1 MLYVT
6 VFQIVCKGPNVFIGY
21 FKNNEKTKEAIDRD
35 GWLHTGDIGQWLP
48 VGGNK
53 QIETDFVL

>member
-21 FKNNEKTKEAIDRD
+21 FKNDTKTKEAIDKD

-48 VGGNK
+48 VSDN
-53 QIETDFVL
+53 Q